1 MATPEHPPAESAP
14 GVARALGL
22 AVVAGLVGALVAAMI
37 TGATAPLQLADP
49 GALVRWG
56 LPIVSAVSTLASAAT
71 VGLLGLA
78 AFLVPERMRTNRRVT
93 ATRYAATAATVWAV
107 AALLEVVFTFADLA
121 GTPLTSA
128 GLFDQLISFTWTLET
143 TRVLFIS
150 ALVAVVV
157 AVSARLTTR
166 RAPMAWLAVLT
177 LAAVVILALTGHA
190 AGSVSHEDAVNAL
203 GVHLLG
209 VVVWTGGLIGL
220 VALRRALGADLGTT
234 VARYS
239 TVAAW
244 CFTAVALTG
253 VQQAWI
259 RVGSLEGL
267 TTPYG
272 VVVLLKTVA
281 MVALGVLGWL
291 HRRNIVDV
299 LTARPGDGRAFAR
312 LAVVEITIMGA
323 ATGLAAVLGR
333 SEPPVPDAPPVA
345 SRVLEL
351 SGYPD
356 PGPMVGADWITAW
369 RIDWLFLFTAALAV
383 GLYLAGV
390 VRLRRRGDAWP
401 VVRTICWVV
410 GWALFVWATCGAP
423 GIWGRVLFSTHMVL
437 HMAVAMTVP
446 LFLVPGAPVTLA
458 LRALKARPDKSWG
471 PREVLLQVVHSRAM
485 QVLANPVV
493 AASLFFFSLAA
504 FYWTGLF
511 GLSLTTHTGHLLM
524 MAHFLLTGYLFV
536 WVLIGI
542 DPGPPRWSPLALLV
556 ILFATISFHAF
567 FGVALTGS
575 ETLLA
580 PDFFGQINLPWG
592 PDPLLDQHRAGEI
605 AWGFGEAPT
614 LFLAVVVAFQW
625 FKRDE
630 QETRRKDRQADRDGD
645 AELKAY
651 NEYLGRLRTEAEHL
665 D

>member
-14 GVARALGL
+14 GVVRALGL
-22 AVVAGLVGALVAAMI
+22 AVVAGLLGALVAALI

-56 LPIVSAVSTLASAAT
+56 LPLVSAVSTLASAAT

-78 AFLVPERMRTNRRVT
+78 AFLVPERKRTNRRVT

-107 AALLEVVFTFADLA
+107 AALLEVVLTFADLA

-128 GLFDQLISFTWTLET
+128 GLFDQLVSFTWTLET
-143 TRVLFIS
+143 TRVLLIS

-157 AVSARLTTR
+157 AVSARFTTR

-190 AGSVSHEDAVNAL
+190 AGSTSHEDAVNAL

-220 VALRRALGADLGTT
+220 VALRRPLGTDLGTT

-244 CFTAVALTG
+244 CFAAVALSG

-272 VVVLLKTVA
+272 IVVRA
-281 MVALGVLGWL
+281 QD
-291 HRRNIVDV
+291 R
-299 LTARPGDGRAFAR
+299 GDGGARRAR
-312 LAVVEITIMGA
+312 LAAPAQHRRGAHGA
-323 ATGLAAVLGR
+323 ARRRAGVRPARGRRDHDHGGRHRAGGGARRAACR
-333 SEPPVPDAPPVA
+333 PVA
-345 SRVLEL
+345 DAAPAPSRILEL

-369 RIDWLFLFTAALAV
+369 RIDWLFLSTAALAV

-401 VVRTICWVV
+401 PVRTICWVARV
-410 GWALFVWATCGAP
+410 GPV
-423 GIWGRVLFSTHMVL
+423 RV
-437 HMAVAMTVP
+437 
-446 LFLVPGAPVTLA
+446 
-458 LRALKARPDKSWG
+458 
-471 PREVLLQVVHSRAM
+471 
-485 QVLANPVV
+485 
-493 AASLFFFSLAA
+493 
-504 FYWTGLF
+504 
-511 GLSLTTHTGHLLM
+511 GHL
-524 MAHFLLTGYLFV
+524 
-536 WVLIGI
+536 WC
-542 DPGPPRWSPLALLV
+542 DPASGGGCCSARTWCC
-556 ILFATISFHAF
+556 TW
-567 FGVALTGS
+567 
-575 ETLLA
+575 
-580 PDFFGQINLPWG
+580 PW
-592 PDPLLDQHRAGEI
+592 R
-605 AWGFGEAPT
+605 
-614 LFLAVVVAFQW
+614 
-625 FKRDE
+625 
-630 QETRRKDRQADRDGD
+630 
-645 AELKAY
+645 
-651 NEYLGRLRTEAEHL
+651 
-665 D
+665 

>member
-1 MATPEHPPAESAP
+1 MLA
-14 GVARALGL
+14 L
-22 AVVAGLVGALVAAMI
+22 AVLAGLVAAGFAAVL
-37 TGATAPLQLADP
+37 TGAAAPLQLADP
-49 GALVRWG
+49 GPLVRWG
-56 LPIVSAVSTLASAAT
+56 LPVVSAVSTLASAAT

-78 AFLVPERMRTNRRVT
+78 AFLAPERTHTSRRVT

-107 AALLEVVFTFADLA
+107 AALLEVVLTFADLA

-128 GLFDQLISFTWTLET
+128 GLFSQLVSFTWTLET
-143 TRVLFIS
+143 TRVLLIS

-157 AVSARLTTR
+157 AVAARFTTR
-166 RAPMAWLAVLT
+166 RAPMAWLAVGT
-177 LAAVVILALTGHA
+177 VAAVVILALTGHA
-190 AGSVSHEDAVNAL
+190 AGSTSHEDAVNAL
-203 GVHLLG
+203 GVHLIG
-209 VVVWTGGLIGL
+209 VVVWTGGLIAL
-220 VALRRALGADLGTT
+220 VAMRRPLGADLGTT

-244 CFTAVALTG
+244 CFAAVALTG

-259 RVGSLEGL
+259 RVGSLDGL
-267 TTPYG
+267 LTPYG

-299 LTARPGDGRAFAR
+299 LATRPGDGRVFAR

-333 SEPPVPDAPPVA
+333 SEPPVPDAPPA
-345 SRVLEL
+345 PSRVLEL

-369 RIDWLFLFTAALAV
+369 RLDWLFLGTALLAV
-383 GLYLAGV
+383 GLYVAGV

-401 VVRTICWVV
+401 VARTVCWVV
-410 GWALFVWATCGAP
+410 GWALFVWATSSAP
-423 GIWGRVLFSTHMVL
+423 GIWGRVQFSMHMVM

-446 LFLVPGAPVTLA
+446 LFLVPGAPLTLA
-458 LRALKARPDKSWG
+458 LRALKPRPDKTWG
-471 PREVLLQVVHSRAM
+471 PREFLLQVVHSRAM
-485 QVLANPVV
+485 RVLANPVV

-511 GLSLTTHTGHLLM
+511 ELALTTHTGHLLM

-575 ETLLA
+575 ESLLA

-614 LFLAVVVAFQW
+614 LFLAVVVAIQW
-625 FKRDE
+625 FRRDE

-645 AELKAY
+645 AELNAY
-651 NEYLGRLRTEAEHL
+651 NEYLARLRNEAEHL
-665 D
+665 N